1 MPAATRK
8 KKHPAK
14 LKSLKPALSPEIV
27 FIVFPGAGGT
37 RKTFKLNDNNGQFDN
52 TNDFLEQLEK
62 MGRVHF
68 IEQPWNNLNYYNDGE
83 LPEQYLYSPEID
95 FTLADLNPIRFCEKV
110 FAEVNAKVSPRAKFI
125 LVGHSAGSL
134 PIYYFSQRY
143 PERCLANFVIDG
155 VLWGP
160 FYHDKQTYAANVK
173 LAAGVT
179 NQRIQ
184 ELLSR
189 IKTRDLEAIHTLTN
203 ILGGFIDKQ
212 SPKNAKKLKVPTYS
226 FRNLQIYEDPGGQK
240 YLPEQI
246 NTAIDSEDYFRKHNP
261 DTYKTIYCVNATHM
275 IYWNKPGRETILNH
289 IRLFVKDLLNH
300 C

>member
-1 MPAATRK
+1 MPKTQKNKIPRLTQTK
-8 KKHPAK
+8 KTHTKK
-14 LKSLKPALSPEIV
+14 PEIV
-27 FIVFPGAGGT
+27 FIVFPGAGST
-37 RKTFKLNDNNGQFDN
+37 RKTFQLNDNNGKFDN

-68 IEQPWNNLNYYNDGE
+68 IEQPWNNLNYYNDE
-83 LPEQYLYSPEID
+83 DRPEQYLYSPEID
-95 FTLADLNPIRFCEKV
+95 FTLADLNPIRFCDKV
-110 FAEVNAKVSPRAKFI
+110 LAEVKAPPRAKFI

-160 FYHDKQTYAANVK
+160 FYHDKQIHTANVK

-189 IKTRDLEAIHTLTN
+189 IKTRDLDAIHTLTN
-203 ILGGFIDKQ
+203 ILGGFVDKQ

-246 NTAIDSEDYFRKHNP
+246 KTAIDSEDYFRKYNP
-261 DTYKTIYCVNATHM
+261 DTYKTVYCVNATHF

-289 IRLFVKDLLNH
+289 IRLFVKDL
-300 C
+300 